1 MNIPRFL
8 KAVSAILG
16 GIAGFLWGE
25 IDGILIALIA
35 CICLDYISG
44 LIVGAVQHRLNSQIS
59 FTGLAKKSF
68 IMIVVA
74 LCHIIDTQIFGG
86 NASILRSAACCLYIA
101 NEGLSILE
109 NGGKLGAPYPKKL
122 RNVLEQLRDKNEKES
137 ANNVQAKTHNSG
149 KRK

>member
-1 MNIPRFL
+1 MNVPRFL
-8 KAVSAILG
+8 KAVSALIG
-16 GIAGFLWGE
+16 GVAGFLWGE
-25 IDGILIALIA
+25 LDGLLIALIA

-44 LIVGAVQHRLNSQIS
+44 LIVGAVQHRLNSQVS

-74 LCHIIDTQIFGG
+74 LCHIIDTQVFGG
-86 NASILRSAACCLYIA
+86 TSSILRSAACGMYIA

-109 NGGKLGAPYPKKL
+109 NGGKLGVPYPKKL
-122 RNVLEQLRDKNEKES
+122 REVLEQLHDKNKEDDR
-137 ANNVQAKTHNSG
+137 NVQSKTDQTR